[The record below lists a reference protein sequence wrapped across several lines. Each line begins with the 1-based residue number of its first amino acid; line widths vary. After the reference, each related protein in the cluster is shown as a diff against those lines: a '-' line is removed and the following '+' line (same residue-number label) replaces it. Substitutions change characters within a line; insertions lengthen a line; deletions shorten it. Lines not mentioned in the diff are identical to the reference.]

1 MVEIFEMH
9 NSHVTPVKEI
19 LLISPFKEIWDR
31 DKSKHK
37 ETAIKEFSYIC
48 FLVSPRK
55 TNPYAGYAQELKER
69 EVIKGLW
76 KDEEWFPD
84 NLVTEGVSKYNEWL
98 QEASVSMKYYTAVKK
113 GIEQTINFF
122 ENIDFNERT
131 DKGQPVYKIGEVI
144 PALKSANE
152 VLKSMTD
159 LKERVEQELYESSKT
174 KSGKEINPFER

>member
-19 LLISPFKEIWDR
+19 LLIYPFSEIWSR

-37 ETAIKEFSYIC
+37 EVAIKEFSYIC

-55 TNPYAGYAQELKER
+55 TNPYAGYSTDTR
-69 EVIKGLW
+69 EEQLIKGLQLTNW
-76 KDEEWFPD
+76 KADDLVKEGVRLYEEWLH
-84 NLVTEGVSKYNEWL
+84 N
-98 QEASVSMKYYTAVKK
+98 ASVSMKYYGAVKK

-131 DKGQPVYKIGEVI
+131 DKGVPVYKIGEVI